1 MAQPLSIKMIEERG
15 KPVVL
20 MSIERGAA
28 VLDPEDVDAV
38 IQYLSLL
45 RASMQP
51 AVPERPPHAQQFV
64 TEMDPCWYA
73 ERHPL
78 EGGVVLLLRHSGL
91 GWASFALPPRSLE
104 RLHGSLTQLL
114 EDEQQALSLPH

>member
-1 MAQPLSIKMIEERG
+1 MAQPLSIKMIEEHG
-15 KPVVL
+15 KLVVL

-51 AVPERPPHAQQFV
+51 AVPERPPHERPFV
-64 TEMDPCWYA
+64 IEMDPCWYA

-78 EGGVVLLLRHSGL
+78 QGGAVLLLRHSGL
-91 GWASFALPPRSLE
+91 GWASFALPPHSVE

-114 EDEQQALSLPH
+114 EDERQAIGLPH

>member
-15 KPVVL
+15 KLVVL

-45 RASMQP
+45 RASMRP

-78 EGGVVLLLRHSGL
+78 EGGAVLLLRHSGL
-91 GWASFALPPRSLE
+91 GWAGFALPPRSLE

-114 EDEQQALSLPH
+114 EDEQQAISLPH

>member
-1 MAQPLSIKMIEERG
+1 MAQPLNIKMIEERG
-15 KPVVL
+15 KLVVL
-20 MSIERGAA
+20 MSIERGSA

-51 AVPERPPHAQQFV
+51 AVPERPPHAQPFV
-64 TEMDPCWYA
+64 TEMNPGWYV
-73 ERHPL
+73 ERHRVQ
-78 EGGVVLLLRHSGL
+78 GGVVLLLRHSGL
-91 GWASFALPPRSLE
+91 GWASFALPPHSVE

-114 EDEQQALSLPH
+114 EDERQAISLPH

>member
-20 MSIERGAA
+20 MSIERGTA

-104 RLHGSLTQLL
+104 RLHGSLTRLL

>member
-15 KPVVL
+15 KRVVL

-51 AVPERPPHAQQFV
+51 AVPELPPHTQQFV

-78 EGGVVLLLRHSGL
+78 QGGAVLLLRHTGL
-91 GWASFALPPRSLE
+91 GWASFALPPRNLE
-104 RLHGSLTQLL
+104 RLHASLTELL
-114 EDEQQALSLPH
+114 EDERKMISQPH

>member
-1 MAQPLSIKMIEERG
+1 MTQPLSIKMIQEHG

-20 MSIERGAA
+20 VSIERGAA

-51 AVPERPPHAQQFV
+51 AVPEMPPRAQQFV

-73 ERHPL
+73 ERHPPY
-78 EGGVVLLLRHSGL
+78 GGAVLLLRHTGL

-114 EDEQQALSLPH
+114 EDEQMVVSLPN

>member
-15 KPVVL
+15 KLVVL

-38 IQYLSLL
+38 VQYLSLL
-45 RASMQP
+45 RASMRP
-51 AVPERPPHAQQFV
+51 AVPDIPPHAQQFV
-64 TEMDPCWYA
+64 TEMDPCWYV

-78 EGGVVLLLRHSGL
+78 QGGAVLLLRHTGL
-91 GWASFALPPRSLE
+91 GWASFALPPSSLE

-114 EDEQQALSLPH
+114 EDERQVISMPH